1 MFSVGNGSRVS
12 LFILVSDFCSFDFCR
27 YIFICAPLVSL
38 PGSPGR
44 GRRIPRP
51 ESHPGWG
58 LPGAGLTAV
67 PQALCVP
74 SGSRVPQQSGAGGVM
89 AAPGARAEKAVRW
102 DRGCLHRGGR
112 KCCYCEMEPA
122 GDFQLWRLCLQGRG
136 SDSGAPLS
144 CAQGLCCP
152 VCGGFSRFKT
162 KENPETRSA
171 PARRLP
177 MEGPLGAAWA
187 LAVCSSVL
195 GSKEGKRP
203 RKIPAGWTPRHPSL
217 DFLPFRHRFQMS
229 LVLVAPRT
237 GPRGFSG
244 CPQVTMI
251 VHRKM
256 DSETPSFGIL
266 ALPEKGLNVPYPRC
280 HKERTTC
287 LSSCPQVTTIVL
299 RKMDSNSPRFRA
311 LALPEEVLNVPR
323 PHCPKDDPVAS
334 LAAPRSPRSSVH
346 RKTDFDTPSFRILA
360 LPEEVLMSLVLAA
373 PRTGP
378 RGCSVPGEQLLP
390 GKNFVASVGAQ
401 GLPCS
406 TASVPAMNRFMSL
419 TETS

>member
-12 LFILVSDFCSFDFCR
+12 LFILCFDFCSFDFCR

-44 GRRIPRP
+44 GSRIPRP

-58 LPGAGLTAV
+58 LHGAGLTAGPPSPLC
-67 PQALCVP
+67 PQWLPRP
-74 SGSRVPQQSGAGGVM
+74 SAERGRRCPWRLLGPELRRLSGA
-89 AAPGARAEKAVRW
+89 
-102 DRGCLHRGGR
+102 L
-112 KCCYCEMEPA
+112 
-122 GDFQLWRLCLQGRG
+122 
-136 SDSGAPLS
+136 LS
-144 CAQGLCCP
+144 CLRWLYKVQDQ
-152 VCGGFSRFKT
+152 RI
-162 KENPETRSA
+162 PETRSA

-177 MEGPLGAAWA
+177 VEGPLG
-187 LAVCSSVL
+187 
-195 GSKEGKRP
+195 
-203 RKIPAGWTPRHPSL
+203 
-217 DFLPFRHRFQMS
+217 
-229 LVLVAPRT
+229 APRT

-244 CPQVTMI
+244 CPQVTTI
-251 VHRKM
+251 VHREM

-287 LSSCPQVTTIVL
+287 LSSCPQVTTIIL
-299 RKMDSNSPRFRA
+299 RKMDSNSPSFRT

-323 PHCPKDDPVAS
+323 PRCPKDRTPWLLWLPPGHHDRPSPGDVIGDAQ
-334 LAAPRSPRSSVH
+334 LQNPRPSRRGVDVPRP
-346 RKTDFDTPSFRILA
+346 RCPKDRTPWLLR
-360 LPEEVLMSLVLAA
+360 
-373 PRTGP
+373 
-378 RGCSVPGEQLLP
+378 PGEQLLP